1 MDIVAALFIEGIDLN
16 SAFPGGPTRID
27 LTGVHFSATP
37 PSPPPVTVAPHMVV
51 LVRCADDED
60 GSGVLE
66 VVFRRRKPGADPSD
80 AGGAEQLARN
90 VQPLQVEP
98 GKFTYRLVR
107 AELELDDYG
116 TVEAHCRVGQGPV
129 TVVPYTLVPGPAAEA
144 APPIEP
150 AGQ

>member
-1 MDIVAALFIEGIDLN
+1 MDIVAALFIEGIDLS
-16 SAFPGGPTRID
+16 SAFPGGPTKID
-27 LTGVHFSATP
+27 ITGVHFSTTP
-37 PSPPPVTVAPHMVV
+37 PSPPPVTVAPHMIV
-51 LVRCADDED
+51 LVRCPEGED

-66 VVFRRRKPGADPSD
+66 VVFRRLPKPGDE
-80 AGGAEQLARN
+80 GGEGEQMARN

-116 TVEAHCRVGQGPV
+116 TVEAHCRVGGGPT

>member
-1 MDIVAALFIEGIDLN
+1 MDIVAALFIEGIDLS
-16 SAFPGGPTRID
+16 SAFPGGPTKID
-27 LTGVHFSATP
+27 ITGVHFSATP

-51 LVRCADDED
+51 LVRCAEHED
-60 GSGVLE
+60 GAGVLE
-66 VVFRRRKPGADPSD
+66 VVFRRTAKEGADPSEP
-80 AGGAEQLARN
+80 GEQIARN

-107 AELELDDYG
+107 AELELDDYV
-116 TVEAHCRVGQGPV
+116 TIEAHCRVGDGPV
-129 TVVPYTLVPGPAAEA
+129 TVVPYTLVPGPAAED

>member
-1 MDIVAALFIEGIDLN
+1 MDIVAALFIEGIDLS
-16 SAFPGGPTRID
+16 SAFPGGPTKID

-51 LVRCADDED
+51 LVRCPE
-60 GSGVLE
+60 GGESTGVLE
-66 VVFRRRKPGADPSD
+66 VVFRRTAKPGDE
-80 AGGAEQLARN
+80 GGEGEPMARN

-116 TVEAHCRVGQGPV
+116 TVEAHCRVGGGPT
-129 TVVPYTLVPGPAAEA
+129 TVVPYTLVPGPAADA

>member
-1 MDIVAALFIEGIDLN
+1 MDIVAALFIEGIDLKP
-16 SAFPGGPTRID
+16 AFPGGPTKID

-51 LVRCADDED
+51 LVRCAPDED

-66 VVFRRRKPGADPSD
+66 VVFRRESKD
-80 AGGAEQLARN
+80 GAEPGEQIARN

-116 TVEAHCRVGQGPV
+116 TVEAHCRGGTGPV
-129 TVVPYTLVPGPAAEA
+129 TVVPYTLVLGPAGEA
-144 APPIEP
+144 APPIAP
-150 AGQ
+150 AGD